1 MVQILDAVAVN
12 HGYLHENRQK
22 GSNTGQSESARQVR
36 RDDFIAG
43 ARGVVFGVSIGLLV
57 WVSALA
63 VTLAWYVV

>member
-12 HGYLHENRQK
+12 HGYQHENRQK
-22 GSNTGQSESARQVR
+22 GSNTGQSKSARRVS

-57 WVSALA
+57 WVSVLA